1 MKEAYFDPAMQQHKA
16 RMQQVY
22 KCQRRRAL
30 FKKYLPL
37 IASTLAASVM
47 LVALF
52 DQLLQI
58 FEAMR

>member
-1 MKEAYFDPAMQQHKA
+1 MQEAYFDPAMQKHKA

-22 KCQRRRAL
+22 KWQHRRAL

-37 IASTLAASVM
+37 IGSAVAASLM
-47 LVALF
+47 LAVLF

-58 FEAMR
+58 LEAMR